1 MIKLGDFG
9 LAERIEQCS
18 KKQRNSCET
27 LWYNAP
33 EVFNRKAELK
43 SDVWSLGVSLME
55 LAQGKNPYDGL
66 SERKTMKEIC
76 FGVTPSL
83 SSSEWSDSFVD
94 FVSKCLVRDVKERAS
109 VDELMNVTSCEW
121 V

>member
-1 MIKLGDFG
+1 M
-9 LAERIEQCS
+9 
-18 KKQRNSCET
+18 
-27 LWYNAP
+27 
-33 EVFNRKAELK
+33 
-43 SDVWSLGVSLME
+43 WSLGVSLME

-76 FGVTPSL
+76 FGATPSL

-94 FVSKCLVRDVKERAS
+94 FVSKCLVRDAKKRAS
-109 VDELMNVTSCEW
+109 VDELMSVSACEG

>member
-1 MIKLGDFG
+1 MFDD
-9 LAERIEQCS
+9 
-18 KKQRNSCET
+18 ET
-27 LWYNAP
+27 
-33 EVFNRKAELK
+33 ELK
-43 SDVWSLGVSLME
+43 SDIWSLGISLIE

-76 FGVTPSL
+76 LGATPSL

-94 FVSKCLVRDVKERAS
+94 FVSKCLVRDAKERAS
-109 VDELMNVTSCEW
+109 VDELMNVSACEG

>member
-1 MIKLGDFG
+1 MG
-9 LAERIEQCS
+9 
-18 KKQRNSCET
+18 
-27 LWYNAP
+27 
-33 EVFNRKAELK
+33 
-43 SDVWSLGVSLME
+43 SLGVSLME

-76 FGVTPSL
+76 FGATPSL